1 MFQQVYT
8 NYIEKYYNEYITEAK
23 KYTSNYGEEKLL
35 NSSYKIGEIINGKI
49 EKHINDYKEITKLK
63 IDYKYNDH
71 YLAIKERVNLNDL
84 KTLIDNEI
92 DNSYKPTLLTIL
104 KELEKSN
111 SNNVGLDEYDLS
123 DNIIEDIEST
133 INIKMNE
140 IKEIVNIRKGNDYNI
155 DLNK

>member
-49 EKHINDYKEITKLK
+49 EKHINDYKEITKLE
-63 IDYKYNDH
+63 IDYKCNDH

-92 DNSYKPTLLTIL
+92 DNS
-104 KELEKSN
+104 
-111 SNNVGLDEYDLS
+111 
-123 DNIIEDIEST
+123 
-133 INIKMNE
+133 
-140 IKEIVNIRKGNDYNI
+140 
-155 DLNK
+155 

>member
-8 NYIEKYYNEYITEAK
+8 NYIEKYYKEYITDAK

-71 YLAIKERVNLNDL
+71 YLEIKERVNLNDL
-84 KTLIDNEI
+84 KTHLLIM
-92 DNSYKPTLLTIL
+92 K
-104 KELEKSN
+104 
-111 SNNVGLDEYDLS
+111 
-123 DNIIEDIEST
+123 
-133 INIKMNE
+133 
-140 IKEIVNIRKGNDYNI
+140 
-155 DLNK
+155 